1 MADVEAVS
9 FGADEVVDIDTFF
22 ILISGFLVFFM
33 HCGFCM
39 LSVGAVRSKNAK
51 NIILKILLDACFGAL
66 AFYLVGFAFAY
77 GGTYGE
83 AGGGNSF
90 VGWGGFALNGLPKSE
105 WYMWFFQFAF
115 AATAAT
121 IVSGAVAERTRFEA
135 YIMYAC
141 FLTAWVYPVVV
152 HWVWSADGWASPSNP
167 DRLLDVGVID
177 FAGCAAVHMIGGLS
191 GLAGAYIVGP
201 RIGRFGA
208 DGSPVDMPG
217 HNASLAILGVFIL
230 WFGWYGFNPGS
241 ALAII
246 GSSTVAAVAAVNT
259 TLSAAAGTLSTLFA
273 LMAVNW
279 MSTGEVIWDLIGTS
293 NGTLAGLVG
302 ITAACAVVEPW
313 AAIVIGFTAGLVYVF
328 AAWFIPNILKID
340 DPLEAGAVHAFTGA
354 WGLIM
359 AAAFAHKP
367 NVAATYG
374 DAVAEAGHGFLISG
388 GNGRMLGTAII
399 IILAT
404 LGWTL
409 AHMIPFFYGMR
420 ALGLLRV
427 AEAEELMGLDKSH
440 HGGSAYDMDVGE
452 KLAAKYGDGGMEGS
466 RHNNIVQRLNNLEA
480 RNTDLER
487 QVTALRG
494 TIPVPRNNMP

>member
-1 MADVEAVS
+1 MADAVV
-9 FGADEVVDIDTFF
+9 FGESQAADVDTFF

-66 AFYLVGFAFAY
+66 AFYLCGFAFAY
-77 GGTYGE
+77 GGTYGD
-83 AGGGNSF
+83 AGGSNAF
-90 VGWGGFALNGLPKSE
+90 IGWGGFALNGLPKAD

-135 YIMYAC
+135 YILYAC
-141 FLTAWVYPVVV
+141 LLTAWVYPVVV
-152 HWVWSADGWASPSNP
+152 HWVWSADGWASPSRAT

-208 DGSPVDMPG
+208 DGRPTEMPG

-241 ALAII
+241 ALAIL
-246 GSSTVAAVAAVNT
+246 GKSSVAAVAAVNT

-279 MSTGEVIWDLIGTS
+279 LATGEVIWDLLGTS

-302 ITAACAVVEPW
+302 ITAACSVVEPW
-313 AAIVIGFTAGLVYVF
+313 AAIVIGCTAGFVYVF
-328 AAWFIPNILKID
+328 AAWFVPNVLKID

-354 WGLIM
+354 WGLLM

-367 NVAATYG
+367 SVAEVYGDEVAA
-374 DAVAEAGHGFLISG
+374 AGHGFLLSG
-388 GNGRMLGTAII
+388 GNGRMLGAALAVIA
-399 IILAT
+399 AT
-404 LGWTL
+404 LLWTL
-409 AHMIPFFYGMR
+409 AHMVPFFYVMR

-427 AEAEELMGLDKSH
+427 AEAEELVGLDKSH
-440 HGGSAYDMDVGE
+440 HGGSAYELGLGE
-452 KLAAKYGDGGMEGS
+452 KIAMHEAVGGMEGS
-466 RHNNIVQRLNNLEA
+466 RHNNIVQRLNNLES

-487 QVTALRG
+487 QLTALRG
-494 TIPVPRNNMP
+494 TVQVPPVHMP